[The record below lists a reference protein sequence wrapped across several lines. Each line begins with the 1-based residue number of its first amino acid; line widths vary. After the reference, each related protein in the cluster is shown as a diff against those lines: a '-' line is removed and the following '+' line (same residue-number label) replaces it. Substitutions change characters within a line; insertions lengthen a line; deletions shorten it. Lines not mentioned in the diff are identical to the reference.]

1 MIARVAEIAAQAE
14 RIRILGSPEDTLLHR
29 RNRIQSIHS
38 SLAIE
43 QNTLSEEQVT
53 AVLRGERVL
62 APSKDILEVQ
72 NAFEAYEKLEELDP
86 YSSSDLLAA
95 HGIMMGSLIPEA
107 GRFRTGNVGV
117 VRGQDVL
124 HIGTLPPYI
133 AGAVEQLL
141 DWVKTS
147 DYPMLIK
154 SSIFHYEFELI
165 HPFAD
170 GNGRM
175 GRLWQT
181 LLLSRWQP
189 VFAWLPVE
197 SMIYRHQEEYYA
209 AINRSNDM
217 GEGTAFLEFML
228 SMILTTAQEASAVS
242 RELPSALQKYWAR
255 IAPHL
260 TPDTRLRNA
269 KVQEWC
275 SVSPAT
281 ANRILNQLCAASLLD
296 RHGAGKARRQGEG
309 LTKTVQSRL
318 TTKPARHSAMA
329 AECRFLW
336 WKDLRI

>member
-1 MIARVAEIAAQAE
+1 MIARVAEIAALAE

-62 APSKDILEVQ
+62 A
-72 NAFEAYEKLEELDP
+72 A
-86 YSSSDLLAA
+86 
-95 HGIMMGSLIPEA
+95 
-107 GRFRTGNVGV
+107 
-117 VRGQDVL
+117 
-124 HIGTLPPYI
+124 
-133 AGAVEQLL
+133 
-141 DWVKTS
+141 
-147 DYPMLIK
+147 
-154 SSIFHYEFELI
+154 
-165 HPFAD
+165 
-170 GNGRM
+170 
-175 GRLWQT
+175 
-181 LLLSRWQP
+181 
-189 VFAWLPVE
+189 
-197 SMIYRHQEEYYA
+197 
-209 AINRSNDM
+209 
-217 GEGTAFLEFML
+217 
-228 SMILTTAQEASAVS
+228 AQEASAVS